1 MESCFELCHLSNNS
15 CNYIGLNLSWFGCWT
30 MKFVIPKEI
39 ENELKKKGGWDGVKN
54 NLPTEEIKIVEKVMK
69 TLADEKRLK
78 ILYALYNQ
86 RMCVCMLAD
95 LTKCAYSK
103 CSYHISKLKEV
114 GLIKSSR
121 KGNYIIYSLTKF
133 GRSIVRH
140 FNKYKP
146 EEVIK

>member
-1 MESCFELCHLSNNS
+1 
-15 CNYIGLNLSWFGCWT
+15 

-54 NLPTEEIKIVEKVMK
+54 NLPTKEIKVVEKVMK
-69 TLADEKRLK
+69 ILADEKRLK
-78 ILYALYNQ
+78 ILYALAHQ

-95 LTKCAYSK
+95 LTKCSYSK
-103 CSYHISKLKEV
+103 CSYHIAKLKEA
-114 GLIKSSR
+114 GLVKSTR
-121 KGNYIIYSLTKF
+121 KGNYIIYSLTEF

-146 EEVIK
+146 EEVME

>member
-1 MESCFELCHLSNNS
+1 
-15 CNYIGLNLSWFGCWT
+15 

-39 ENELKKKGGWDGVKN
+39 ENELKKKGGWDGVKH

-103 CSYHISKLKEV
+103 SPHHISKLKED

-121 KGNYIIYSLTKF
+121 KGNT
-133 GRSIVRH
+133 
-140 FNKYKP
+140 NKYRPK
-146 EEVIK
+146 EVIE